1 MCKIVLL
8 ISDMLLKNSKKKS
21 LVKRKYLKRIRTG
34 TITDDTFSNDFQKKT
49 FPSSNTQMTE
59 NDSKFTKLH
68 VNGEVTLAFL
78 KYFTQPA
85 EIHKRLSVC

>member
-8 ISDMLLKNSKKKS
+8 ISDMLLKSSKKKS

-68 VNGEVTLAFL
+68 VNGEVAFL
-78 KYFTQPA
+78 KYFTQPD
-85 EIHKRLSVC
+85 ETHKRVSVC

>member
-8 ISDMLLKNSKKKS
+8 ISDMLLKSSKKKS
-21 LVKRKYLKRIRTG
+21 LVERKYLKRIRTG
-34 TITDDTFSNDFQKKT
+34 TITDDTFSNDFQKKA

-59 NDSKFTKLH
+59 NYSKFTKLH
-68 VNGEVTLAFL
+68 VNGEVAFL
-78 KYFTQPA
+78 KYFTPPA